1 MDDQPTELPFASP
14 RPQPSVVQDSVP
26 VHELEEVLSNFLD
39 PEHFMPKIL
48 LGDQCYLCLAS
59 FLSQAPFPAKNLVEL
74 VTVIGEPEN
83 SSTSEESPERS
94 MF

>member
-1 MDDQPTELPFASP
+1 MDDQPTELPVASP
-14 RPQPSVVQDSVP
+14 RPQPSVVQDSVL
-26 VHELEEVLSNFLD
+26 VHELEEARSNFLN

-48 LGDQCYLCLAS
+48 LGDQCYLCWAS
-59 FLSQAPFPAKNLVEL
+59 FLSQAPTPDKNLVEF
-74 VTVIGEPEN
+74 VTVMGEPEN

>member
-14 RPQPSVVQDSVP
+14 CPQPSVVQDSAA
-26 VHELEEVLSNFLD
+26 VHELEEVLSNFSN
-39 PEHFMPKIL
+39 PEHFMLMNL
-48 LGDQCYLCLAS
+48 LRDQSYLCLAS

-74 VTVIGEPEN
+74 LTVIGEPEY
-83 SSTSEESPERS
+83 SPPSEEPPDRF

>member
-26 VHELEEVLSNFLD
+26 VHELEEVLSNFLN

-59 FLSQAPFPAKNLVEL
+59 FLSQAPFPANNLVEL
-74 VTVIGEPEN
+74 HTVIGEPEN
-83 SSTSEESPERS
+83 SPLLEESLDR
-94 MF
+94 FIF